1 MNNIEELKRVIEYKM
16 PLWRENINLF
26 ARDMFAFEA
35 DEWQKKGFE
44 DVVNRNRVA
53 IKSGQGV
60 GKTAFTAVVVWWF
73 ISCFPFP
80 KIICTAPTR
89 QQLHDVLWAELAKWQ
104 QRSPVLKRLFKWT
117 KTYIYFIGQEERWF
131 ATARTAT
138 KPENMQGFHED
149 NLLFIVDEAS
159 GVNDDILQAIIG
171 TLSGGNNKLIM
182 LSNPTKRSGIFFDAF
197 NSDVSMYARKTVN
210 AEDVSRVNRENIEMI
225 KRKFGESSNVY
236 RVRVLG
242 EFPLEE
248 DDVFITEDLIR
259 KSIQTEISIG
269 TQIALG
275 INGYK
280 QNPEKIYQV
289 DIGCDVARFG
299 NDRTCITYRINEV
312 VKIYKKVNGKNT
324 TWTTGS
330 ILQLYRHIREVY
342 RYDGDINVKVDD
354 GGVGGGVVD
363 QLRAAQERDPYYKG
377 MLLRAINFGQP
388 IHHRYYY
395 DTTTY
400 MLGVIRDLILPY
412 DDEGNKRKPQ
422 LILPDDDEMIAE
434 FSCRKYDFVT
444 GGKQK
449 VESKKAMKERNLP
462 SPDIA
467 DSIALTCLP
476 VPERRRK

>member
-16 PLWRENINLF
+16 PLWRENIDLF

-104 QRSPVLKRLFKWT
+104 QRSPVLKKLFKWT

-182 LSNPTKRSGIFFDAF
+182 LSNPTKRSGIFYDAF
-197 NSDVSMYARKTVN
+197 NSDVGMYARKTVN
-210 AEDVSRVNRENIEMI
+210 AENVSRVNRENIEMI
-225 KRKFGESSNVY
+225 KRKFGADSNVY

-242 EFPLEE
+242 DFPLEE

-259 KSIQTEISIG
+259 GSIDTEIPID

-280 QNPEKIYQV
+280 QNPEKIHQV

-299 NDRTCITYRINEV
+299 DDRTCITYRINEV
-312 VKIYKKVNGKNT
+312 VRIYKKVNGKNT
-324 TWTTGS
+324 TWTAGS
-330 ILQLYRHIREVY
+330 ILQLYRYIREVY
-342 RYDGDINVKVDD
+342 EYDGDIYVKVDD

-412 DDEGNKRKPQ
+412 DDAGNKRKPQ

-476 VPERRRK
+476 VPGRKRK

>member
-1 MNNIEELKRVIEYKM
+1 MNNIKELKSIIEHKM
-16 PLWRENINLF
+16 PLWRKDIDLF
-26 ARDMFAFEA
+26 AKDMFRFEA
-35 DEWQKKGFE
+35 DQWQKKGFE
-44 DVVNRNRVA
+44 DVVNKNRVA

-104 QRSPVLKRLFKWT
+104 QRSPLLKKLFKWT

-138 KPENMQGFHED
+138 RPENMQGFHED

-159 GVNDDILQAIIG
+159 GVQDDILQAIIG

-210 AEDVSRVNRENIEMI
+210 AEDVLRVSRENIDML
-225 KRKFGESSNVY
+225 KRKFGEKSNVY

-259 KSIQTEISIG
+259 GSINARIPED
-269 TQIALG
+269 TQAALG
-275 INGYK
+275 INGYR
-280 QNPEKIYQV
+280 QDPSKIYRA

-299 NDRTCITYRINEV
+299 DDRTCITYIINEV

-324 TWTTGS
+324 TWTAGS
-330 ILQLYRHIREVY
+330 ILQLYSYIRDFY
-342 RYDGDINVKVDD
+342 GYDGVINVKVDD

-363 QLRAAQERDPYYKG
+363 QLRAAQERDKYYEG
-377 MLLRAINFGQP
+377 MALRAINFGQP
-388 IHHRYYY
+388 VGHRYYY

-400 MLGVIRDLILPY
+400 MLGIIRDLILPY
-412 DDEGNKRKPQ
+412 DDEGNKREPQ

-434 FSCRKYDFVT
+434 FCCRKYEFMT

-449 VESKKAMKERNLP
+449 VESKKKMKERNLP

-476 VPERRRK
+476 VPEKRRK